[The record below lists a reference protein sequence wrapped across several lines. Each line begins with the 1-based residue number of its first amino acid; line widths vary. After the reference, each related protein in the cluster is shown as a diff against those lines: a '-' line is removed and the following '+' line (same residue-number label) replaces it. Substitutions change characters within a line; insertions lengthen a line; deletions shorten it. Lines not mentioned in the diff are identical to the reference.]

1 MIRLDWDN
9 IGRKTCKERIDSIKG
24 SKYVQ
29 SIEVRASPSLDGY
42 HVIVNTFYAI
52 PRGVEH
58 FLRKEW
64 WDDLNRLVMDMLSYT
79 RARNVL
85 FQSKIING
93 IELNEIPLYL
103 YYRHKQNSKWLVE
116 NLRKKKE

>member
-1 MIRLDWDN
+1 
-9 IGRKTCKERIDSIKG
+9 
-24 SKYVQ
+24 
-29 SIEVRASPSLDGY
+29 
-42 HVIVNTFYAI
+42 
-52 PRGVEH
+52 
-58 FLRKEW
+58 
-64 WDDLNRLVMDMLSYT
+64 DDLNRLVMDMLSYT
-79 RARNVL
+79 HARNVL